1 MEESILLKPTAR
13 DECRVNVYLANEMK
27 KTAVILVNW
36 NSYALTRDCILS
48 LQQIPAEQ
56 LDILLVDNNSADGSG
71 RQLEQAFPGIVY
83 LQAAD
88 NLGFT
93 GGNNLA
99 INYALQ
105 KDYSY
110 VLLLNNDTTVAPDFL
125 EKLTRYL
132 DAHPTVGAV
141 QPLIYCEE
149 PSKVIWNAGSYFL
162 DFIGQPIVKKKLQ
175 KEKIAV
181 DSGVAVDWITGCAFL
196 VRKDLL
202 KKTGSLSDNMFMYFE
217 DVDLSFRIRKL
228 EYELHLVPAA
238 EIWHVG
244 GMSNKQK
251 TKNEEGYV
259 NPVVHYLNTRNR
271 LWILKKYT
279 PLYFLP
285 TALIYHL
292 LYFSGI
298 LLYFMLRFRWKKL
311 FAVARAIRDGL
322 TDNISYST
330 TPINLS

>member
-1 MEESILLKPTAR
+1 
-13 DECRVNVYLANEMK
+13 MK

-71 RQLEQAFPGIVY
+71 RELEQAFPDIIY
-83 LQAAD
+83 LQAAE

-105 KDYSY
+105 KDYTY

-125 EKLTRYL
+125 EKLTCYL
-132 DAHPTVGAV
+132 DEHPKVGAV

-149 PSKVIWNAGSYFL
+149 PSRVIWNAGSYYI
-162 DFIGQPIVKKKLQ
+162 DFIGQPLVKKKLR
-175 KEKIAV
+175 KENPAIE
-181 DSGVAVDWITGCAFL
+181 SGIQVDWITGCAFL
-196 VRKDLL
+196 LRTDVL
-202 KKTGSLSDNMFMYFE
+202 KKTGNLSDNMFMYFE

-228 EYELHLVPAA
+228 GYELHLVPAA

-244 GMSNKQK
+244 GMSNKQ
-251 TKNEEGYV
+251 TKKNAEGYV

-271 LWILKKYT
+271 IWILKKYT

-298 LLYFMLRFRWKKL
+298 LLYFMLRLRWKKL
-311 FAVARAIRDGL
+311 FAVARAVRDGL

>member
-1 MEESILLKPTAR
+1 
-13 DECRVNVYLANEMK
+13 MK

-48 LQQIPAEQ
+48 LQQLPAEQ

-71 RQLEQAFPGIVY
+71 RQLEQTFPGIIY
-83 LQAAD
+83 LQAPD

-105 KDYSY
+105 KEYTY
-110 VLLLNNDTTVAPDFL
+110 VLLLNNDTTVAPNFL
-125 EKLTRYL
+125 EILTHYL
-132 DAHPTVGAV
+132 DEHPSVGAV

-149 PSKVIWNAGSYFL
+149 PSRVIWNAGSYYL
-162 DFIGQPIVKKKLQ
+162 NLIGQPLVKKELP
-175 KEKIAV
+175 KEKQTNDAGIE
-181 DSGVAVDWITGCAFL
+181 VDWITGCAFL
-196 VRKDLL
+196 VRTDLL

-217 DVDLSFRIRKL
+217 DVDLSFRLRKL
-228 EYELHLVPAA
+228 GYELHLVPAA

-271 LWILKKYT
+271 IWIVKKFT

-285 TALIYHL
+285 VVVLYHVF
-292 LYFSGI
+292 YFAGI
-298 LLYFMLRFRWKKL
+298 LLYFLLRFRWKKL
-311 FAVARAIRDGL
+311 FAVTRAIRDGL
-322 TDNISYST
+322 TGNIAYTNHPST
-330 TPINLS
+330 SI